1 MGRLHKQ
8 RGSTSEVIAVP
19 GAQGKGREL
28 LSLSQAPRGRQK
40 MTDGRKVSASA
51 L

>member
-19 GAQGKGREL
+19 AAQVKGREL
-28 LSLSQAPRGRQK
+28 PSLSLAPTGRQK
-40 MTDGRKVSASA
+40 MTDSRKVSASA